1 MDPLPGTTVQICQST
16 LTLTLTLG
24 GSKYFE
30 VVGPGELF
38 QGVHYF
44 RDRDES
50 QSVVTVKLSEYKLT
64 MLFIFISN
72 PIGGKCCSECDSFFV
87 ASVCT

>member
-1 MDPLPGTTVQICQST
+1 MTGMN
-16 LTLTLTLG
+16 
-24 GSKYFE
+24 
-30 VVGPGELF
+30 
-38 QGVHYF
+38 HM
-44 RDRDES
+44 
-50 QSVVTVKLSEYKLT
+50 SVVTVKLSEYELT

>member
-1 MDPLPGTTVQICQST
+1 MTVRICQST
-16 LTLTLTLG
+16 LTLTLTLTLE

-44 RDRDES
+44 MTGTNHM
-50 QSVVTVKLSEYKLT
+50 SVVTVKLSEYKLT